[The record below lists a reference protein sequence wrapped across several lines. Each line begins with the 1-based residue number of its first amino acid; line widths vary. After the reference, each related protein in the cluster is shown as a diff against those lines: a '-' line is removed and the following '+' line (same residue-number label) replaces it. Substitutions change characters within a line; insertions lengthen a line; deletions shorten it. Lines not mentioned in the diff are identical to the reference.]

1 VIDGQAEI
9 PLAGYEALAE
19 FRYQIRRFLHFSEQ
33 MASEAGITPQQH
45 QLLLIVKGMPVSKK
59 ATIGEVAERLQIQHH
74 SAVELVDRLVERG
87 FVERQRDTEDMRCVI
102 VRLTDR
108 GEEMLQR
115 LSVVMLAEMR
125 QTGPALVRSLSR
137 LIEQERKAGY
147 VTDPRQGPVYRGGEA
162 SPEAQRRTR

>member
-9 PLAGYEALAE
+9 PLTSYEALAE

-33 MASEAGITPQQH
+33 MANEAGIKPQQH
-45 QLLLIVKGMPVSKK
+45 QLLLIVKGMPPGKK

-74 SAVELVDRLVERG
+74 SAGELVDRLVERG

-102 VRLTDR
+102 IRLTDR
-108 GEEMLQR
+108 GEEMLRR
-115 LSVVMLAEMR
+115 LSMVVLAEMG

-137 LIEQERKAGY
+137 LIEQEGRAGY
-147 VTDPRQGPVYRGGEA
+147 VADP
-162 SPEAQRRTR
+162 AQRPIYRAHGKVNLQ